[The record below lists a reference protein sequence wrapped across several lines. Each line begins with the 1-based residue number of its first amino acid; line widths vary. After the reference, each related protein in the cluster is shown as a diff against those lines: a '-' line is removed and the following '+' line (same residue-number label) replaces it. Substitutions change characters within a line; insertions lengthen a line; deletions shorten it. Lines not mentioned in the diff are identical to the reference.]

1 VGPIDL
7 LKQFDTRRS
16 ISENFLLNQK
26 NTIRPTQKTRRIELL
41 DVYRGF
47 AVFGIFV
54 VNIVVMHSTYLN
66 QDVYNAQWTTSIDLW
81 TQRILQ
87 LLFYT
92 KFFPIFSLLFGWGM
106 SMQALKMKARQG
118 ISFSF
123 FVRRMGYLWLFGILH
138 IALLWSGD
146 VLHLYA
152 VMGLLVTPLITQR
165 RALLLG
171 MSIFF
176 LLFPFYEPLIS
187 FVMEQ
192 VPFSTE
198 EALASYDAE
207 AVRQVIQHGS
217 FTDGME
223 LRFREY
229 VANLPMLLGF
239 LAPMAFSMFLL
250 GMYLGKKNVHNT
262 LFSFLYKIKNPILLF
277 TILSNAYRLV
287 FLFVLPDYE
296 LYRDPDL
303 RPYFIKLMVLSDV
316 FMGIFYLWL
325 IGWLWFRRMGR
336 SILSPLRHVGRM
348 ALTNYLLQ
356 SFIGVILFTSLGFR
370 LYETLRPF
378 ETFLIAIVIFV
389 FQIGFSK
396 IWLQYFR
403 WGPLEWMWRCT
414 TYRKLLPLKK
424 S

>member
-1 VGPIDL
+1 M
-7 LKQFDTRRS
+7 
-16 ISENFLLNQK
+16 NQK

-66 QDVYNAQWTTSIDLW
+66 QDVYNAQWTASIDLW

-87 LLFYT
+87 LFFYT

-106 SMQALKMKARQG
+106 AMQALKMKARQG
-118 ISFSF
+118 ISFLF
-123 FVRRMGYLWLFGILH
+123 FLRRMGYLWLFGILH

-152 VMGLLVTPLITQR
+152 VLGLLVTPLITQR
-165 RALLLG
+165 SALLLG

-187 FVMEQ
+187 FVMKQ
-192 VPFSTE
+192 VPFSAE
-198 EALASYDAE
+198 EALAGYDAE

-262 LFSFLYKIKNPILLF
+262 IFSFLDKIKNPVLLL

-287 FLFVLPDYE
+287 FLFMLPDYE

-336 SILSPLRHVGRM
+336 NILSPLRHVGRM

-356 SFIGVILFTSLGFR
+356 SLIGVILFTSLGFR

-396 IWLQYFR
+396 AWLQYFR
-403 WGPLEWMWRCT
+403 WGPLEWIWRCL
-414 TYRKLLPLKK
+414 TYRKVLPIKK
-424 S
+424 SSSAE